1 MKYRHLLRP
10 ELFVLILMTAIIA
23 MLIVPL
29 PTWLIDS
36 LIAVN
41 MMTAALIFVGSFHIQ
56 SVTTFSSFPALL
68 LVTTVFRL
76 SLSITTSRMI
86 LMEADA
92 GHIVASFG
100 EFVVGGDL
108 MIGLTIFA
116 IVTLVQFM
124 VITKGS
130 ERVAEVCARF
140 SLDGLPGKQM
150 SIDADLRANV
160 INGEQAREL
169 RRGLERE
176 SQLYGTLDGAVKF
189 VKGDALAG
197 MLIIFV
203 NFLGGIG
210 MGVLRHGLTFD
221 QALETYTLLT
231 VGDGLVAQIPALLIS
246 IATGFIVTRVNADSE
261 NLGTT
266 MLKQLGAKGEVL
278 LTAAVLALAA
288 GFLPGFPLPVFM
300 VISAG
305 LTAIAVARF
314 GGPRGF
320 MHSLRAWKSGT
331 ATAATADSATPAIA
345 GDGRPH
351 PGGVSMQNVMPE
363 TIALALL
370 IPSGKMAWAQEAALG
385 AALDKEVFLRLGV
398 KIPAVDIRE
407 GDSVAP
413 NRIVVLVNEVLAGEI
428 RVAFGHRKVISG
440 ADTLEALGTPVVDLS
455 EHNESSI
462 WIDAKL
468 AAPTPDGQAVP
479 FDTHD
484 DVEEV
489 IDRFATLIAR
499 HVPEFFGIQE
509 TKDLLDQLE
518 TKYPEL
524 VKETIRNAPMQRIA
538 NVLQRLVMERISI
551 RNLKNILEAIA
562 QWAPKERDN
571 IVLTEHVRSTLGRY
585 ITEKFSRGRR
595 LNVLVLS
602 PQHEE
607 RVRRCIQQTA
617 NGTFLN
623 LPPAE
628 SDLLLSDLADRL
640 QGLYLSLDDVVV
652 LSSADIRR
660 FVKRVIE
667 TQHPQLDVIS
677 YGEITDQSRINM
689 LHTI

>member
-10 ELFVLILMTAIIA
+10 ELFVLTLMTTIIA

-41 MMTAALIFVGSFHIQ
+41 MMTAALIFVGSFHVQ
-56 SVTTFSSFPALL
+56 SVTAFSSFPALL

-100 EFVVGGDL
+100 TFVTGGDL
-108 MIGLTIFA
+108 MIGLTVFA

-169 RRGLERE
+169 RRNLERE

-189 VKGDALAG
+189 VKGDAMAG
-197 MLIIFV
+197 ILIIFV

-210 MGVLRHGLTFD
+210 MGVVRHGLSFD
-221 QALETYTLLT
+221 EALETYTLLT
-231 VGDGLVAQIPALLIS
+231 IGDGLVAQLPALLIS
-246 IATGFIVTRVNADSE
+246 IATGFIVTRVNADDE

-278 LTAAVLALAA
+278 LTAAGLALAA
-288 GFLPGFPLPVFM
+288 GFLPGFPLPVF
-300 VISAG
+300 VAISVC
-305 LTAIAVARF
+305 LVAVAISRF

-320 MHSLRAWKSGT
+320 MASLRALKTGSAPSEPGNSSQPAGAEKSRSTEGM
-331 ATAATADSATPAIA
+331 A
-345 GDGRPH
+345 G
-351 PGGVSMQNVMPE
+351 VMPE
-363 TIALALL
+363 TVALALL
-370 IPSGKMAWAQEAALG
+370 IPPGRKNWALDAGLG
-385 AALDKEVFLRLGV
+385 AELEREVFLRLGV
-398 KIPAVDIRE
+398 KIPAVEIRE
-407 GDSVAP
+407 SDAVASD
-413 NRIVVLVNEVLAGEI
+413 RIDVLVHEIRAGEI
-428 RVAFGHRKVISG
+428 RVAFGHRRVITG
-440 ADTLEALGTPVVDLS
+440 ADMLEAFGLPAIDLS
-455 EHNESSI
+455 EDNDSSF
-462 WIDAKL
+462 WIDPKIAV
-468 AAPTPDGQAVP
+468 AEPGQPALP
-479 FDTHD
+479 FETHD
-484 DVEEV
+484 DVAEV
-489 IDRFATLIAR
+489 TDRFVNIVAR
-499 HVPEFFGIQE
+499 HVTEIFGIQE
-509 TKDLLDQLE
+509 TKNLLDQLE

-524 VKETIRNAPMQRIA
+524 VKESIRNAPIQRIA
-538 NVLQRLVMERISI
+538 NVLQRLVSERISI
-551 RNLKNILEAIA
+551 RNLTNILEAVA

-571 IVLTEHVRSTLGRY
+571 IALAEHVRGTLGRY
-585 ITEKFSRGRR
+585 ITEKFSRGKR

-607 RVRRCIQQTA
+607 RVRRAIQQSS

-623 LPPAE
+623 LPP
-628 SDLLLSDLADRL
+628 SDSERLLGDLAERL
-640 QGLYLSLDDVVV
+640 QGLYLSIEDIVI
-652 LSSADIRR
+652 LSSTDTRR
-660 FVKRVIE
+660 FVKRIIE
-667 TQHPQLDVIS
+667 GQHPKLDVIS
-677 YGEITDQSRINM
+677 YGEIADQSRINM

>member
-10 ELFVLILMTAIIA
+10 ELFVLTLMTTIIA

-41 MMTAALIFVGSFHIQ
+41 MMTAALIFVGSFHVK
-56 SVTTFSSFPALL
+56 SVTAFSSFPALL

-92 GHIVASFG
+92 GHIVESFG
-100 EFVVGGDL
+100 TFVTGGDL
-108 MIGLTIFA
+108 MIGLTVFS

-169 RRGLERE
+169 RRNLERE

-189 VKGDALAG
+189 VKGDALASI
-197 MLIIFV
+197 LIIFV

-210 MGVLRHGLTFD
+210 MGVVRHGLSFD
-221 QALETYTLLT
+221 EALETYTLLT
-231 VGDGLVAQIPALLIS
+231 IGDGLVAQLPALLIS
-246 IATGFIVTRVNADSE
+246 IATGFIVTRVNADDE

-278 LTAAVLALAA
+278 LTAAGLALAA
-288 GFLPGFPLPVFM
+288 GFLPGFPLPVF
-300 VISAG
+300 VAISAC
-305 LTAIAVARF
+305 LMAVSVSRF
-314 GGPRGF
+314 GGPQGV
-320 MHSLRAWKSGT
+320 MTSLRALKNGSAASEPGNSSQPAGAEKSRSTEGIT
-331 ATAATADSATPAIA
+331 
-345 GDGRPH
+345 G
-351 PGGVSMQNVMPE
+351 VMPE
-363 TIALALL
+363 TVALALL
-370 IPSGKMAWAQEAALG
+370 IPPGRKNWAQDVGLG
-385 AALDKEVFLRLGV
+385 AELEREVFLRLGV
-398 KIPAVDIRE
+398 KIPAVEIRE
-407 GDSVAP
+407 SDAVAA
-413 NRIVVLVNEVLAGEI
+413 NRIDVLVHEIHAGEI
-428 RVAFGHRKVISG
+428 RVVFGHRRVITG
-440 ADTLEALGTPVVDLS
+440 ADMLEALGLPTIDLS
-455 EHNESSI
+455 EENDSAF
-462 WIDAKL
+462 WIDPKDAI
-468 AAPTPDGQAVP
+468 AEPGQPALP
-479 FDTHD
+479 FETHD
-484 DVEEV
+484 DIAEV
-489 IDRFATLIAR
+489 TDRFVNIVAR
-499 HVPEFFGIQE
+499 HVTEIFGIQE
-509 TKDLLDQLE
+509 TKNLLDQLE

-524 VKETIRNAPMQRIA
+524 VKESIRNAPIQRIA
-538 NVLQRLVMERISI
+538 NVLQRLVSERISI
-551 RNLKNILEAIA
+551 RNLTNILEAVA

-571 IVLTEHVRSTLGRY
+571 IALAEHVRGTLGRY
-585 ITEKFSRGRR
+585 ITEKFSRGKR

-607 RVRRCIQQTA
+607 RVRRAIQQSS

-623 LPPAE
+623 LPP
-628 SDLLLSDLADRL
+628 SDSERLLSDLADRL
-640 QGLYLSLDDVVV
+640 QGLYLSIEDIVV
-652 LSSADIRR
+652 LSSTDTRR
-660 FVKRVIE
+660 FVKRIIE
-667 TQHPQLDVIS
+667 GQHPKLDVIS
-677 YGEITDQSRINM
+677 YGEIADQSRINM